1 MARIDVYKIIKKISP
16 ILLCFLTLSLAVSAS
31 EKDIKIKDVIFR
43 DSTLTITHDS
53 FGDVKFKRRIYENPP
68 RLVFDLLDAH
78 LGERSFKFDLPRGN
92 DVTEVRVA
100 QFDAATVRI
109 VSEART
115 VTALEKINIENIGQS
130 LFFKFHVNDV
140 EIQDL
145 SFLDGDLRITASGP
159 LVPRTILLDNP
170 ERLVL
175 DLIGAKLKSEAQA
188 QKFVN
193 GEEVIRVARFDD
205 SIVRIVF
212 TGKKT
217 HKREVRISNNER
229 QLLVLG
235 SDKSET
241 KVAEPANPSKLPNKV
256 LGLKI
261 IKDTKDESIYAVESV
276 RKLDYKFL
284 KIHNPERLLV
294 DLIGV
299 NFDEALAAIQLP
311 PTAQVENVRL
321 GLATLGS
328 PVTRIVFDLKSK
340 NLLEEFKEGEGGKS
354 LLIRMLGTAD
364 ANKVETVSD
373 IETAQKSLG
382 SSVVIDAGH
391 GGYDHGAIYGGYN
404 EKDVTLSI
412 AHKLSGYLEAAGIK
426 SYMVRSDD
434 RFVSLAER
442 VEVSNSIDPKL
453 FVSVHVNALAT
464 NPNMEGLQTY
474 YFSPAGLALANV
486 VHKQLLKDVGMPD
499 QRVRKANFW
508 VIKYAEAPSVLLEL
522 GFMTNVDERKKLTRD
537 SYQNDLA
544 KAAARGI
551 INYLEGAK

>member
-1 MARIDVYKIIKKISP
+1 MACIDVHKILKKINP
-16 ILLCFLTLSLAVSAS
+16 ILLCLLAFSLAALAS
-31 EKDIKIKDVIFR
+31 EKDIKIKDVIFS
-43 DSTLTITHDS
+43 DSTLTINHDS
-53 FGDVKFKRRIYENPP
+53 FGDIKFKRRIYENPP
-68 RLVFDLLDAH
+68 RLVFDLIDAH
-78 LGERSFKFDLPRGN
+78 LGERSFKFDLPKGS
-92 DVTEVRVA
+92 DVTVVRVA
-100 QFDAATVRI
+100 QFDDTTVRV
-109 VSEART
+109 VSEAKT
-115 VTALEKINIENIGQS
+115 VTALEKINIENIGQN

-140 EIQDL
+140 EIQDI
-145 SFLDGDLRITASGP
+145 SFLDGDMRITASGP

-188 QKFVN
+188 QKFTN
-193 GEEVIRVARFDD
+193 GSEVIRVARFDD

-212 TGKKT
+212 TGTKT

-229 QLLVLG
+229 QLLVLA
-235 SDKSET
+235 SERSEVKT
-241 KVAEPANPSKLPNKV
+241 ETNPNKIPNKV

-276 RKLDYKFL
+276 RKLDYKFM

-340 NLLEEFKEGEGGKS
+340 NLLEEFKEGEGGKT
-354 LLIRMLGTAD
+354 LLIRMLGTAED
-364 ANKVETVSD
+364 KIETISEID
-373 IETAQKSLG
+373 TAQKSLG
-382 SSVVIDAGH
+382 SAVVIDAGH

-404 EKDVTLSI
+404 EKDITLSL
-412 AHKLSGYLEAAGIK
+412 AHKLAGYLEAAGIK
-426 SYMVRSDD
+426 SLMVRNDD
-434 RFVSLAER
+434 RFISLAER

-474 YFSPAGLALANV
+474 YYSPSGLELANV

-499 QRVRKANFW
+499 QRVRKAGFW
-508 VIKYAEAPSVLLEL
+508 VIKYTQVPSILLEL
-522 GFMTNVDERKKLTRD
+522 GFMTNVEERKKLTKD

-544 KAAARGI
+544 KAVARGI

>member
-1 MARIDVYKIIKKISP
+1 MV
-16 ILLCFLTLSLAVSAS
+16 FSLPSLAS
-31 EKDIKIKDVIFR
+31 EKDIKVKDVIFR
-43 DSTLTITHDS
+43 DTTLTISHDS
-53 FGDVKFKRRIYENPP
+53 FGDVQFKRRIYENPP
-68 RLVFDLLDAH
+68 RLVFDLINAH
-78 LGERSFKFDLPRGN
+78 MGQRSFVFDLPRGN
-92 DVTEVRVA
+92 DVTKVRVA
-100 QFDAATVRI
+100 QFDDNTVRV

-115 VTALEKINIENIGQS
+115 VTALEKISIENIGQN

-145 SFLDGDLRITASGP
+145 SFLDGDIRITANGP
-159 LVPRTILLDNP
+159 IVPRTILLDNP

-188 QKFVN
+188 QKFTN
-193 GEEVIRVARFDD
+193 GTEVIRVAKFDD

-212 TGKKT
+212 TGTKT

-229 QLLVLG
+229 QLIVLG
-235 SDKSET
+235 SERSEV
-241 KVAEPANPSKLPNKV
+241 KAETNPNKIPNKV

-261 IKDTKDESIYAVESV
+261 IKATKDESIYAVESV

-284 KIHNPERLLV
+284 KLHNPERLLV

-299 NFDEALAAIQLP
+299 NFDESLASIQLP

-340 NLLEEFKEGEGGKS
+340 NLLEEFKEGEGGKT
-354 LLIRMLGTAD
+354 LLIRMLGAGTD
-364 ANKVETVSD
+364 KVEALSD
-373 IETAQKSLG
+373 IEAAQKSLG

-391 GGYDHGAIYGGYN
+391 GGYDHGAIYGGHN
-404 EKDVTLSI
+404 EKDVTLS
-412 AHKLSGYLEAAGIK
+412 LSQKVAGYLEAAGIK
-426 SYMVRSDD
+426 SYLVRNDD

-453 FVSVHVNALAT
+453 FVSIHVNALAT

-474 YFSPAGLALANV
+474 YYSPSGLELGNV
-486 VHKQLLKDVGMPD
+486 IHKQLLKDVGMPD
-499 QRVRKANFW
+499 QRVRKAGFW
-508 VIKYAEAPSVLLEL
+508 VIKHAEAPSVLLEL
-522 GFMTNVDERKKLTRD
+522 GFMTNVEERKKLTRD

-544 KAAARGI
+544 KAVARGI